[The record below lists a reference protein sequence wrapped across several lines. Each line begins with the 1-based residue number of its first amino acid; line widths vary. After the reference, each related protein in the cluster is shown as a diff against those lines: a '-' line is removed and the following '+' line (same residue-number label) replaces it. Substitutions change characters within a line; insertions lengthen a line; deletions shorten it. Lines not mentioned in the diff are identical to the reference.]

1 MKQIF
6 LASTLFQVAGLAAGI
21 DSGVYDTA
29 VTPAATLEGPGAPDK
44 LFETPSERILLLSN
58 NAVVL
63 EAATPIDEAP
73 GAAALLT
80 RFDRVIHLNDF
91 LSPNHP
97 NSWAPR
103 HEDLPLWETE
113 LRSRWQLG
121 DETVELIVE
130 SPQVNPAIALGRI
143 FHTALIRVH
152 SDGLMSYGPTRNFIP
167 LTNGQRVT
175 SLHYLPLVEGLV
187 PRLLNEYEITPIA
200 LDRQAFANVVDEIVR
215 DTDLGLSDEIT
226 ALNPSTTAMAFG
238 QYLSALGILTPQ
250 EEHDLHRDFVSAA
263 HEAGMT
269 AVVFKPHPASP
280 PDMVQ
285 ALSTH
290 AQQLGIDF
298 FVYSSPVIAEAAVSV
313 LKPALVIGCF
323 STALVTARA
332 LYGIPAK
339 AVQTDL
345 LLERITPYQNS
356 NRIPVTIADAVLDG
370 SNAQLSAEQVTELQ
384 ALLDSVSYAMQPK
397 VAFRLKETAHD
408 YLSKRRGAN
417 TMKYFKKKRL
427 TSLDLPG
434 GLPKRNRPR
443 TVLRKSLSAGQALA
457 RETYRSFQKRQ
468 SAKRNAA
475 KD

>member
-6 LASTLFQVAGLAAGI
+6 LASTLFQIASLAVGI
-21 DSGVYDTA
+21 DSGAYDKGYS
-29 VTPAATLEGPGAPDK
+29 PAATIEGAGKPDPY
-44 LFETPSERILLLSN
+44 FEPPSERILLLSN

-63 EAATPIDEAP
+63 EAATPLDQVP
-73 GAAALLT
+73 GAGSLLT

-91 LSPNHP
+91 LAPNHP
-97 NSWAPR
+97 NTWAPR
-103 HEDLPLWETE
+103 GEDLPLWESH
-113 LRSRWQLG
+113 LRSRWDLG
-121 DETVELIVE
+121 DEAIELVVE

-143 FHTALIRVH
+143 FYDAMIRVH
-152 SDGLMSYGPTRNFIP
+152 SDGLMSYGPTRSFIP

-187 PRLLNEYEITPIA
+187 PRLLNEYEVTPIA
-200 LDRQAFANVVDEIVR
+200 LDRQAFVKVVDEIVN
-215 DTDLGLSDEIT
+215 DTDLGLTDEIK
-226 ALNPSTTAMAFG
+226 ALDSSTTAMAFG

-250 EEHDLHRDFVSAA
+250 EEHDLHRDFISVA

-290 AQQLGIDF
+290 AQELGISF
-298 FVYSSPVIAEAAVSV
+298 FVYSSPVIAEVAVAV

-356 NRIPVTIADAVLDG
+356 NRIPVTIADATLDG
-370 SNAQLSAEQVTELQ
+370 SNAELSAEQIKELQ
-384 ALLDSVSYAMQPK
+384 ALVDSVSYAMQPK
-397 VAFRLKETAHD
+397 IAFRLRETAHD
-408 YLSKRRGAN
+408 YLSKRRGSN
-417 TMKYFKKKRL
+417 TMKYFKKRRL
-427 TSLDLPG
+427 TALGLPG
-434 GLPKRNRPR
+434 GLPQRNRPR
-443 TVLRKSLSAGQALA
+443 TVLRKTLSAGKSIA
-457 RETYRSFQKRQ
+457 RETYKSFRKQRKARM
-468 SAKRNAA
+468 SAK
-475 KD
+475 KK

>member
-1 MKQIF
+1 M
-6 LASTLFQVAGLAAGI
+6 
-21 DSGVYDTA
+21 
-29 VTPAATLEGPGAPDK
+29 P
-44 LFETPSERILLLSN
+44 
-58 NAVVL
+58 
-63 EAATPIDEAP
+63 
-73 GAAALLT
+73 
-80 RFDRVIHLNDF
+80 
-91 LSPNHP
+91 
-97 NSWAPR
+97 
-103 HEDLPLWETE
+103 
-113 LRSRWQLG
+113 
-121 DETVELIVE
+121 
-130 SPQVNPAIALGRI
+130 
-143 FHTALIRVH
+143 
-152 SDGLMSYGPTRNFIP
+152 
-167 LTNGQRVT
+167 
-175 SLHYLPLVEGLV
+175 
-187 PRLLNEYEITPIA
+187 
-200 LDRQAFANVVDEIVR
+200 
-215 DTDLGLSDEIT
+215 
-226 ALNPSTTAMAFG
+226 
-238 QYLSALGILTPQ
+238 
-250 EEHDLHRDFVSAA
+250 
-263 HEAGMT
+263 